1 MADLENNLET
11 AIAEVM
17 TEANGQQPDAKAEKG
32 DQKPVKQ
39 GSSDA
44 ASIESG
50 KGEVVKPEE
59 NPVDKAVASVKSASN
74 TKEVSGD
81 PQQKGEAPAEPQ
93 PKLKKVA
100 ELKDEDEDKP
110 SKMAMIKAMVDK
122 MKGMD
127 KQELM
132 KLKMDMSDEE
142 EVDESLTKAEIA
154 RSIVELMKKKDDE
167 DVEEG
172 YNKINSMKDP
182 KMVKAM
188 KDKKPEDMQELKK
201 EDEDEDDE
209 KVVKSM
215 KEPMKKDEM
224 KDPKMVKAMKDKMK
238 DSEDDVKEEAS
249 IESDL
254 VEIEIEDDL
263 SKISEALELSE
274 ENSEKA
280 RTIFKA
286 AVSSKVEEIKEQ
298 LESEYSENLKTSVDQ
313 VKEDLSEAVDKYLT
327 FCAEEWTKENELA
340 IERGLRSEMTENFIE
355 GLKNLF
361 VEHYVEVPEEK
372 YNVMDELANRLDE
385 MEDKLDNEVS
395 KNMGLTEEVETLKRD
410 NIVRQACSD
419 LSESQVEKL
428 VSLSNGVDFIDESDF
443 AEKIGEIKEAYFPS
457 DGETIAEETV
467 VEEGTGD
474 FSEEKET
481 ILDPA
486 MNQYS
491 TAISKLKPLG

>member
-1 MADLENNLET
+1 MADLEKNLSD

-17 TEANGQQPDAKAEKG
+17 TEGQQPDAKAEKG

-100 ELKDEDEDKP
+100 EEDDSEEEKP

-172 YNKINSMKDP
+172 YNKVNSMKDP
-182 KMVKAM
+182 K
-188 KDKKPEDMQELKK
+188 KDEVE
-201 EDEDEDDE
+201 EDEDEHEDEDD
-209 KVVKSM
+209 KK
-215 KEPMKKDEM
+215 KKD
-224 KDPKMVKAMKDKMK
+224 V
-238 DSEDDVKEEAS
+238 EES
-249 IESDL
+249 TEVESSL

-298 LESEYSENLKTSVDQ
+298 MESEYSENLKSGIDT
-313 VKEDLSEAVDKYLT
+313 VKDDLAEAVDKYLT

-340 IERGLRSEMTENFIE
+340 IERGLRSEMTENFIG
-355 GLKNLF
+355 GLKQLF
-361 VEHYVEVPEEK
+361 VEHYVEVPEDK

-385 MEDKLDNEVS
+385 MEDKLDNEVT
-395 KNMGLTEEVETLKRD
+395 KNMGLSEELDTLKRD
-410 NIVRQACSD
+410 NIVREACSD

-428 VSLSNGVDFIDESDF
+428 VSLAKGVDFMNEEDF
-443 AEKIGEIKEAYFPS
+443 SEKVSEIKEAYFPA
-457 DGETIAEETV
+457 DNETIAEETV

-486 MNQYS
+486 MSQYT